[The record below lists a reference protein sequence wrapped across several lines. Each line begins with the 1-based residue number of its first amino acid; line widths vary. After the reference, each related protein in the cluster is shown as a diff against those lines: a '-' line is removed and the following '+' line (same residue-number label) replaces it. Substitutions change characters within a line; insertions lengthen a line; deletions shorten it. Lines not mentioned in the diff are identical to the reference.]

1 MCGIK
6 LKERE
11 YPKCETCEKSVKPP
25 RRKYCSDVC
34 CVKANHIKAR
44 QLKLERPLCTL
55 KFKNTKIRTCLKC
68 RKGFISEGP
77 WNRLCSH
84 CSAQNQGLVSVKSF
98 VHLDDRELENESAS

>member
-1 MCGIK
+1 VCGIK

-11 YPKCETCEKSVKPP
+11 YPKCEACGKSVKHP
-25 RRKYCSDVC
+25 RRKYCSDAC

-68 RKGFISEGP
+68 RKGFISEGS
-77 WNRLCSH
+77 WNRICSH

-98 VHLDDRELENESAS
+98 VHLNSRSFEDDSEC